1 RAGLVIRLVTRL
13 HGLVADLAV
22 VLGHGV
28 ALAPA
33 LEPAGPVARHVDVLT
48 AQGRQTPAL
57 SEGVDVAT
65 RVGVFP
71 VGVRLSGQVGADHL
85 VLLDDLELAFVRAV
99 AVDGDLRCPGDHATR
114 IVHLMILPLLR
125 CSEACSYALSS
136 TTPSAPVVSHL
147 HPSYSHQPRNQ
158 SSRALS
164 VSAHQRYSSTNAS
177 CCSSA
182 TVSPVLAAPR
192 VVGAVHLQR
201 SRVPGRVAGPAGAAV
216 LAVAVAV
223 RDGCRG
229 GVGAGDHLR
238 ELLSHPD
245 ERAAHGVVLP
255 LHVHGDTAEGGA
267 ICSGVRSAGSLMPVP
282 PSRSPH
288 QQARRPP
295 VWCGAAPGSP
305 SGAAPAPPPPSATAA
320 APPNTAPGTA
330 DTPHGPR
337 AQRTRRGGAEHAH
350 HNPST
355 G

>member
-1 RAGLVIRLVTRL
+1 
-13 HGLVADLAV
+13 
-22 VLGHGV
+22 
-28 ALAPA
+28 
-33 LEPAGPVARHVDVLT
+33 
-48 AQGRQTPAL
+48 
-57 SEGVDVAT
+57 
-65 RVGVFP
+65 
-71 VGVRLSGQVGADHL
+71 
-85 VLLDDLELAFVRAV
+85 

-216 LAVAVAV
+216 LAVVVAV

-238 ELLSHPD
+238 ELLRHPD
-245 ERAAHGVVLP
+245 VAAAPGVARRTASCCRFTCTVTRPRA
-255 LHVHGDTAEGGA
+255 A

-330 DTPHGPR
+330 
-337 AQRTRRGGAEHAH
+337 
-350 HNPST
+350 
-355 G
+355 